1 MSDGFR
7 FVGVQEENFNNNNI
21 DNNNNNGGAFNAFRG
36 RAVRFD

>member
-7 FVGVQEENFNNNNI
+7 FVGVQEENFDNNNINNNN
-21 DNNNNNGGAFNAFRG
+21 DNRGGFNAFRG